1 MAPLASGELSS
12 RALPVLF
19 AGSSC
24 RSYRNYR
31 YMIKVGGSCMD
42 EDLEHMCSRFQIKT
56 SFGRNG
62 WRLGHMYTK
71 EILSTK
77 SGQCTQRHF
86 EPFRVCWEEWLA
98 NKRIAHIQVF
108 ASPCTVLHS
117 HAIVAVHENGL
128 CRVCCVLQID
138 VERENGDEP
147 ADLGFHWFHWFPMTF
162 SHSQQHRSWV
172 ATQCHKPESSN
183 PRGH

>member
-12 RALPVLF
+12 RALPVMF

-24 RSYRNYR
+24 PSYRNYR

-86 EPFRVCWEEWLA
+86 EPFRVCWEE
-98 NKRIAHIQVF
+98 
-108 ASPCTVLHS
+108 
-117 HAIVAVHENGL
+117 
-128 CRVCCVLQID
+128 
-138 VERENGDEP
+138 
-147 ADLGFHWFHWFPMTF
+147 
-162 SHSQQHRSWV
+162 
-172 ATQCHKPESSN
+172 
-183 PRGH
+183 